1 MTKVKNF
8 LSLLLLM
15 LWVLPTTLEAEER
28 FYIES
33 LNIQPGQ
40 TKTFS
45 LNLDNENSYQGFQAD
60 IVLPEGLSIVTKTNG
75 TFDISLTDRAPSSFS
90 LSSNEITEGTVRVV
104 CYSSQND
111 VFSGQSG
118 ALVTMQIKA
127 SDSFNG
133 GQLSLKNVIFSG
145 LDNRDV
151 NMSDYNLQILSVEKN
166 SLSVRDCSL
175 SAGQGMSIP
184 VMLDNDTEFTAF
196 QFDISVPD
204 GITIDL
210 SKSSVTSRCTSGHQL
225 STKDLGN
232 GTYRFLCMSMN
243 NDALVGNHGAFLNLW
258 VQTANGAKGEQTVTF
273 NNVVFSDLNA
283 KSYSLA
289 PVSFKVNVQYIAVTA
304 VSISESSK
312 SLYVGDTFQ
321 LKATAKPDNCSDK
334 SIVWESSNTNIAA
347 VDDNG
352 NVTAKASG
360 SCNIIA
366 YSGDRSVQAS
376 CALTIEKIALTAKV
390 QNASKVYGD
399 ENPSFAIT
407 YNGFKDGDSEAN
419 FSCKPSFTTTA
430 DAKSPVGDYEVSASG
445 DISEKYSVTYVA
457 GTLTVTK
464 APLTVSAGTYSKKQG
479 DAMPTF
485 KATYSGFKNNE
496 TEEVLTKQ
504 PVFTTTATEASAP
517 GEYAV
522 NVSGAEATNYSIT
535 YEQGKLVVI
544 EKTVSYYYEA
554 EVKTNRGYNLTA
566 GFQTVEITETADNTY
581 TVVYKSLP
589 CYPLLRAVYMGDFTA
604 EGVNGV
610 KDAEG
615 YINYTFDGDATTTN
629 VDVVTS
635 HIGYITEGGTL
646 PFKMVGKSKDGSLVA
661 KFTTKYGE
669 ENVVVLYNGY
679 EETTEPDAVVIT
691 AKSVTREYGDAN
703 PTLEYEVSGG
713 TLDGVPELEC
723 TAVQNSPV
731 GTYTITVKSGTVKN
745 NNVTYVSGT
754 LTVTKAPLTISAGT
768 YSKKQGDAMPAFKA
782 SYDGFKNN
790 ETEEVLTKQP
800 VFTTT
805 ATETSE
811 PGEYE
816 VTVSGAEAENYSI
829 TYEPGKLVVSASDP
843 EPDPDPEERKDGTVI
858 GTDGYQP
865 AGGSFVWNA
874 SIDWETQKLVAS
886 IDVSGCNGTNENL
899 LSVGDRVE
907 DWDGNHFHIYYT
919 RNDAGTGGNV
929 LVYYMETYEP
939 TTCATFDMDGDEL
952 RIVISKE
959 NGITVNEKSFNY
971 KFADYYTNGDPITD
985 TSGFYA
991 ALWVL
996 SDIQVGSQE
1005 GLNRSNATYNYIR
1018 VQDLIKP
1025 DVPTAI
1031 NAAALN
1037 GEADIYTLSGVKV
1050 NELQKG
1056 INIVR
1061 MNGKTMKI
1069 VKR

>member
-40 TKTFS
+40 TKTFC

-60 IVLPEGLSIVTKTNG
+60 IVLPEGLSIVTKANG
-75 TFDISLTDRAPSSFS
+75 DFDISLTDRAPSSFS

-111 VFSGQSG
+111 VLSGPSG

-127 SDSFNG
+127 SDSFKG
-133 GQLSLKNVIFSG
+133 GQLGLKNIIFSG

-151 NMSDYNLQILSVEKN
+151 NMTDFNIQVSTDDPK
-166 SLSVRDCSL
+166 
-175 SAGQGMSIP
+175 IP
-184 VMLDNDTEFTAF
+184 VASIL
-196 QFDISVPD
+196 
-204 GITIDL
+204 
-210 SKSSVTSRCTSGHQL
+210 
-225 STKDLGN
+225 
-232 GTYRFLCMSMN
+232 
-243 NDALVGNHGAFLNLW
+243 
-258 VQTANGAKGEQTVTF
+258 
-273 NNVVFSDLNA
+273 
-283 KSYSLA
+283 
-289 PVSFKVNVQYIAVTA
+289 
-304 VSISESSK
+304 ISESSK

-334 SIVWESSNTNIAA
+334 SIVWESSNANIAT

-360 SCNIIA
+360 SCNIFA

-419 FSCKPSFTTTA
+419 FSSKPSFTTTA

-445 DISEKYSVTYVA
+445 DISEKYSVTYVG

-464 APLTVSAGTYSKKQG
+464 APLVISAGTYSKKQG

-485 KATYSGFKNNE
+485 EASYSGFKNNE

-504 PVFTTTATEASAP
+504 PVFATTATESSVP

-544 EKTVSYYYEA
+544 EKTVSSYYYEA

-581 TVVYKSLP
+581 TVVYKSLT

-669 ENVVVLYNGY
+669 DDVVVLYNGY

-691 AKSVTREYGDAN
+691 AKSVTREYGEAN

-754 LTVTKAPLTISAGT
+754 LTVTKAPLKISAGS
-768 YSKKQGDAMPAFKA
+768 YSKKQGEAMPTFEATY
-782 SYDGFKNN
+782 SGFKNS
-790 ETEEVLTKQP
+790 ETKEVLTKQP

-843 EPDPDPEERKDGTVI
+843 EPEERKDGTVI

-865 AGGSFVWNA
+865 AGGSFAWDA
-874 SIDWETQKLVAS
+874 TIDWETQKLVAS
-886 IDVSGCNGTNENL
+886 IDVSGCNGTNECL

-929 LVYYMETYEP
+929 LVYYMETYEA

-971 KFADYYTNGDPITD
+971 MFAGYFTNGDPITD

-1005 GLNRSNATYNYIR
+1005 GRNRSNATYNYIR